1 MSAVTEDDL
10 GKARL
15 AEAARLYCNWGR
27 WGEDDQAGT
36 LNFIT
41 AEMVRE
47 AAASITRG
55 QVFSLAIPFGQDGPQ
70 TGGLLRFNPM
80 RFMLRDGDDTFS
92 RPLVGLPRSI
102 GGADDVIMLAT
113 HGATHW
119 DALAHVHYDSK
130 MWNGY
135 DCREVSSFGAE
146 RNDIAQYKDRIVGR
160 AVLLDF
166 PGYFGVPWCEIGQA
180 ITGDDIDA
188 CAERQGVQI
197 RTGDILLL
205 RFGHIAMCRDCGSW
219 GDYAGGNAPG
229 LAFDTLAWI
238 HAREIAGVASDTWG
252 VEVRP
257 NEFQLRQPAMAPD
270 RDPAARPAGGGD
282 LRPGGAGTG
291 LRGRR
296 PLRGVLL
303 RQPAAG
309 HQAASAARS
318 TRSRSNDGGG
328 RGAAGHL
335 VHRPPPGS
343 SFAPPTSG
351 SPGLARSWWRP
362 RLR

>member
-1 MSAVTEDDL
+1 MKGAHVSVAAEDDL

-15 AEAARLYCNWGR
+15 AQAARLYCNWGR
-27 WGEDDQAGT
+27 WGENDQAGT
-36 LNFIT
+36 LNFVT

-92 RPLVGLPRSI
+92 RALVGLPRSI

-166 PGYFGVPWCEIGQA
+166 PRYFGTPWCDIGQA

-205 RFGHIAMCRDCGSW
+205 RFGHIAMCRDRGSW
-219 GDYAGGNAPG
+219 GSYAGGDAPG

-238 HAREIAGVASDTWG
+238 HQREIAGVASDTWG

-257 NEFQLRQPAMAPD
+257 NEFTYANQPWHRVAIPQLGLLVGEIFDLEALAED
-270 RDPAARPAGGGD
+270 CAADGRYEVFFCANPLPVTGSVGG
-282 LRPGGAGTG
+282 PINPIAIK
-291 LRGRR
+291 
-296 PLRGVLL
+296 
-303 RQPAAG
+303 
-309 HQAASAARS
+309 
-318 TRSRSNDGGG
+318 
-328 RGAAGHL
+328 
-335 VHRPPPGS
+335 
-343 SFAPPTSG
+343 
-351 SPGLARSWWRP
+351 
-362 RLR
+362 